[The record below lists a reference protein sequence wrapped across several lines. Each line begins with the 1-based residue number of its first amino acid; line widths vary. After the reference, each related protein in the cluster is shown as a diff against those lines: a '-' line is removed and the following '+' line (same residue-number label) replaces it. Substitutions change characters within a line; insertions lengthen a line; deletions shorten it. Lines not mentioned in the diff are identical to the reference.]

1 MQLHFDV
8 RGTSQSSS
16 ACHALTT
23 LLVGTWLSG
32 CTIEPVDC
40 LILAAGE
47 EEHEVL
53 AETSFQVAESM
64 DMEVLRYVNE
74 VSSSGYPDFFIEL
87 KGHGSYVIVN
97 HSVGDP
103 SVCAYGFLSKRP
115 LEVLREFEIRLQSAG
130 ISKATAPATQQID
143 DIDNGSP

>member
-1 MQLHFDV
+1 MQLHSDV
-8 RGTSQSSS
+8 RGASQSAS
-16 ACHALTT
+16 ARKALTT
-23 LLVGTWLSG
+23 LLFWTWLSG
-32 CTIEPVDC
+32 CTIEPVEC
-40 LILAAGE
+40 LNLAAGE
-47 EEHEVL
+47 EDHEVL
-53 AETSFQVAESM
+53 AETSFQIAKSM

-130 ISKATAPATQQID
+130 ISKATAPTTQQVD
-143 DIDNGSP
+143 